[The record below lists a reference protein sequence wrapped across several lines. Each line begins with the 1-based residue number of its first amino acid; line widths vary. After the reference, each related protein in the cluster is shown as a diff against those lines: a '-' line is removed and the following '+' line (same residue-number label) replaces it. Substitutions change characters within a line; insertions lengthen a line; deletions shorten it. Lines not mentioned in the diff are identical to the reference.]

1 MQLSQS
7 MGNGDIVQIIK
18 VKNDCDQEKEKSDC
32 EEDDNASSE
41 EDGPATYL
49 ALNATG
55 TCGCKHKHYGETSRA
70 LSASINA
77 IEKCEKLDCKIVK
90 EFYAF
95 PFSHIY

>member
-1 MQLSQS
+1 MT
-7 MGNGDIVQIIK
+7 VT
-18 VKNDCDQEKEKSDC
+18 KSDC
-32 EEDDNASSE
+32 E

-55 TCGCKHKHYGETSRA
+55 CKHYGEILRA

-77 IEKCEKLDCKIVK
+77 IEKCEKLDWKIVK

>member
-1 MQLSQS
+1 MT
-7 MGNGDIVQIIK
+7 VT
-18 VKNDCDQEKEKSDC
+18 KSDC
-32 EEDDNASSE
+32 E

-55 TCGCKHKHYGETSRA
+55 TCGCKHYRETSRA

-90 EFYAF
+90 EFDAF

>member
-1 MQLSQS
+1 MT
-7 MGNGDIVQIIK
+7 VT
-18 VKNDCDQEKEKSDC
+18 KSDC
-32 EEDDNASSE
+32 E

-55 TCGCKHKHYGETSRA
+55 TCGCKHYGEILRA

-77 IEKCEKLDCKIVK
+77 IEKCEKLDWKIVK
-90 EFYAF
+90 EFDAF